1 MHANYPMQG
10 KEKTFYRNV
19 SFERNILQTTKNRGS
34 HTIWENKTTK
44 KGLISV
50 FFKLITYQNFKT
62 HAKHRSCT
70 NIILLPKKSILRTFE
85 LVTQKNAKMYGKY
98 PIWRIESTLPETCPD
113 GFERVRHQIPKK
125 YEVHPIWA

>member
-1 MHANYPMQG
+1 MYQNAIKHANYPMRG

-19 SFERNILQTTKNRGS
+19 SFECNILQTTKNRGS

-50 FFKLITYQNFKT
+50 FSKLITYQNFKT

-85 LVTQKNAKMYGKY
+85 LVTLKNAKM
-98 PIWRIESTLPETCPD
+98 ESALYRETK
-113 GFERVRHQIPKK
+113 RH
-125 YEVHPIWA
+125 YENRFFFFMDVYTFL